1 MSYQPDFFN
10 APVFEP
16 RIRID
21 RMDGDKFRLRNKAA
35 MSAAMT
41 RSAMSRDEIAA
52 RMAQM
57 LGQPSLSKGSL
68 DLYVSP
74 ARTTHDIPLIRF
86 KALVKVLDAPEL
98 WDVALADDGLVILSG
113 DEARFAEIGRLQQA
127 QREILSQIKTL
138 KSTPVNVRSW

>member
-21 RMDGDKFRLRNKAA
+21 RMDGELFRLRIKAA

-41 RSAMSRDEIAA
+41 RSARSRDEIAA
-52 RMAQM
+52 NMAQM
-57 LGQPSLSKGSL
+57 LGQDSLSKGSL

-74 ARTTHDIPLIRF
+74 ARTTHDIPLLRF
-86 KALVKVLDAPEL
+86 KALVKVLDAPQL
-98 WDVALADDGLVILSG
+98 WDVAVSDDGLVILSG
-113 DEARFAEIGRLQQA
+113 DEPRLAEIARLQQA
-127 QREILSQIKTL
+127 QREIFSKLKTL
-138 KSTPVNVRSW
+138 KSTPVMVRTR